1 MVSNAMVQVGYI
13 QPTSHW
19 TWFIHPSKGGLMS
32 TPKVMTAEQMLG
44 RMVDPTDPVA
54 SLRQEVELVGIEG
67 ILEEAVKWLRPG
79 EVLAPDFEADV
90 RLVVSMLDTPNAT
103 RD

>member
-1 MVSNAMVQVGYI
+1 MVSKGMVQVGHMR
-13 QPTSHW
+13 PTSQW
-19 TWFIHPSKGGLMS
+19 TWFIHPATDELMS

-44 RMVDPTDPVA
+44 RMVDPTDPEA

-67 ILEEAVKWLRPG
+67 ILEEAVRWLRPG

>member
-1 MVSNAMVQVGYI
+1 MRPASG
-13 QPTSHW
+13 W
-19 TWFIHPSKGGLMS
+19 TWLIHPATDDPMS

-67 ILEEAVKWLRPG
+67 ILKEAVKWLRPG

-90 RLVVSMLDTPNAT
+90 RLVVSMLDTPNET